1 MFDFWGRARSPQPGS
16 QLSNSR
22 YQRTC
27 RNQHSHRSSPAPPEP
42 GLFLDFSKVQHPK
55 FHCLKFTIQPVELGF
70 HGIQQDHS
78 RGFFLACAMLHFSMW
93 ELGITIPARL
103 CALQPLNCFSWPR
116 IIWRHTQWNK
126 YWVSLAKNPF
136 VSFVAAQEIM
146 SVLEKR
152 NSWLKSSHPAQIHPF
167 GWQAMGPPATE
178 PGEQPGMLPTLPLL
192 PPVPA
197 DCSKVPGAF
206 QELFDR
212 AAELS

>member
-1 MFDFWGRARSPQPGS
+1 
-16 QLSNSR
+16 
-22 YQRTC
+22 
-27 RNQHSHRSSPAPPEP
+27 
-42 GLFLDFSKVQHPK
+42 
-55 FHCLKFTIQPVELGF
+55 
-70 HGIQQDHS
+70 
-78 RGFFLACAMLHFSMW
+78 MW

-136 VSFVAAQEIM
+136 VSLVAAQEIM